1 MDFDI
6 NSILRILPH
15 RSPFVLIDRVVELA
29 PRQSARALKCVTF
42 NEPFFPGHFPGAPI
56 FPGGLILEAFSQLTA
71 VLAYA
76 SDPYDNA
83 QKVMYFLGVEEA
95 KFRRPV
101 VPGDGDPAPLQHL
114 EGRVRGERRRQR
126 VREREAADG
135 PDREDRPP
143 AGLRRPRRLSRSGL
157 NPPAGSGGAPRGAS
171 ARRR

>member
-6 NSILRILPH
+6 NRILRILPH
-15 RSPFVLIDRVVELA
+15 RYPFVLIDRVIELA
-29 PRQSARALKCVTF
+29 PRQSARAIKCVTY

-56 FPGGLILEAFSQLTA
+56 LPGGLILEALAQLTA

-101 VPGDGDPAPLQHL
+101 VPGDKMLL
-114 EGRVRGERRRQR
+114 EVEVVQRRSNIWKVQGEAS
-126 VREREAADG
+126 VDG
-135 PDREDRPP
+135 
-143 AGLRRPRRLSRSGL
+143 
-157 NPPAGSGGAPRGAS
+157 NPCATAKLLTALTEKSDLPQGSGIHKEGGG
-171 ARRR
+171 

>member
-6 NSILRILPH
+6 NRILRILPH
-15 RSPFVLIDRVVELA
+15 RSPFVLIDRVLELA
-29 PRQSARALKCVTF
+29 PRQSARAIKCVTF

-56 FPGGLILEAFSQLTA
+56 FPAGLILEAFAQLTA

-101 VPGDGDPAPLQHL
+101 VPGDRMQLDIEVEQ
-114 EGRVRGERRRQR
+114 RRSNIWK
-126 VREREAADG
+126 VACEASVDG
-135 PDREDRPP
+135 N
-143 AGLRRPRRLSRSGL
+143 ACASGKL
-157 NPPAGSGGAPRGAS
+157 LMALTEKTDLPQGSGVHG
-171 ARRR
+171 

>member
-6 NSILRILPH
+6 NRILRILPH
-15 RSPFVLIDRVVELA
+15 RAPFVLIDRVTELA
-29 PRQSARALKCVTF
+29 PRQSARALKCVSY

-56 FPGGLILEAFSQLTA
+56 MPGGLILEAMAQLTG

-101 VPGDGDPAPLQHL
+101 VPGDRMVIEVEVVQ
-114 EGRVRGERRRQR
+114 RRSNIWK
-126 VREREAADG
+126 VAAEASVDG
-135 PDREDRPP
+135 QTC
-143 AGLRRPRRLSRSGL
+143 
-157 NPPAGSGGAPRGAS
+157 AS
-171 ARRR
+171 AKLLTALTEKGDIPQGSIITQT

>member
-6 NSILRILPH
+6 NRILRILPH
-15 RSPFVLIDRVVELA
+15 RAPFVLIDRVTQLE
-29 PRQSARALKCVTF
+29 PRESATAIKCVSY

-56 FPGGLILEAFSQLTA
+56 FPGGLILESMAQLTG

-101 VPGDGDPAPLQHL
+101 VPGDRMVIEVKVEQRRSNIWKVAAEASVDGQTCATAKLLTALTEKGDIPQ
-114 EGRVRGERRRQR
+114 
-126 VREREAADG
+126 
-135 PDREDRPP
+135 
-143 AGLRRPRRLSRSGL
+143 
-157 NPPAGSGGAPRGAS
+157 GSVMTPT
-171 ARRR
+171 